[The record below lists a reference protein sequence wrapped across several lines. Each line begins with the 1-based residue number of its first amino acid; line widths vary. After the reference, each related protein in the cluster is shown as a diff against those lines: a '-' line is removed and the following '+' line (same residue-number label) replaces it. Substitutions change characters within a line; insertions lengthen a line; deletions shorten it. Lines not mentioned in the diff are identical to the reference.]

1 MARPR
6 KEGKKV
12 SFYMDAEI
20 VERLDEYC
28 EEMGQSKT
36 LAVERIIK
44 AHLDEHDKAKQN
56 KE

>member
-44 AHLDEHDKAKQN
+44 AHLDERDKAKQN

>member
-6 KEGKKV
+6 QEGKKV

>member
-44 AHLDEHDKAKQN
+44 ARLDEHDKEKQN
-56 KE
+56 KQ